1 MSTQQK
7 RKKQVAVLLEQFY
20 SNPVAKVSME
30 LFLTVGLVVFLALFA
45 IKPTLLTMS
54 DLLKE
59 IEDKQE
65 LDGQL
70 SKKVAALGSA
80 QSIYLDL
87 EDRLEVLDAAIP
99 SDPQT
104 IKTLK
109 MIEKIATD
117 NSVVLG
123 SVSLDEVPESTS
135 VEGDN
140 FDSLTR
146 QSFTISVTAI
156 GSYNSI
162 KNFVSDLQ
170 NSQRTFVVDS
180 VIFRISDS
188 RGDKQ
193 LRASLSLQAPY
204 FATKGAAANA
214 Q

>member
-170 NSQRTFVVDS
+170 NSQRTFIVDS

-204 FATKGAAANA
+204 FATKGAAASA